1 MSPSDAASLEEL
13 SLAELRDLVGTLI
26 SEVAR
31 LRADNAALRDR
42 VEAQD
47 TTISELTAANA
58 ASCSEAEVLKAEK
71 QALRDEVAR
80 LKGLPPRPPSRPSG
94 MERATGGA
102 STTGKGGQRSRRR
115 RGAKRDRDTV
125 TAEVLV
131 RAAPPPGSRF
141 KGYQDTLVRELRL
154 SAEVVRYRRERWL
167 TPSGETV
174 LAPLPAGI
182 VGGFGPGL
190 RRFLLV
196 AHAQG
201 QVTAERLTAL
211 LAGIGVEISK
221 RQVVRLLTSRLD
233 DLIAE
238 DRDVLR
244 AGLATARW
252 VTVDDTAARHAR
264 RDAVTTQV
272 GDDRFTA
279 FRTGAAKSREAFLSM
294 LRAGHGGYV
303 IGEAALDYMRG
314 RALAGPVIDQLA
326 AHPAKVFADA
336 AAWRAHLAAL
346 GIDRLAVTP
355 DPVRIATEGALWGTI
370 QAHGLLPGTVIVSD
384 DAGQF
389 RLGEHALCW
398 VHAERLV
405 HKLVPATD
413 EQRRA
418 AELTRTL
425 IWWFYADLKAWRR
438 DPCPRRAAALRAR
451 FDRLFTRRT
460 GYVVL
465 DRLLARLHRRK
476 AELLRVLERPGIPL
490 HTNASE
496 NDLRACVT
504 KRKISGGTMSEPGR
518 TARDVLL
525 GLMKTCRKL
534 GVSFHRYLG
543 DRLCVPGAEPIPPL
557 PDLVRQ
563 TAAPA

>member
-1 MSPSDAASLEEL
+1 MSSPDNAPLETL
-13 SLAELRDLVGTLI
+13 PLAELRELVSTL
-26 SEVAR
+26 VAKV
-31 LRADNAALRDR
+31 A
-42 VEAQD
+42 
-47 TTISELTAANA
+47 ELGAANA
-58 ASCSEAEVLKAEK
+58 ALKAEN

-94 MERATGGA
+94 MEQATGGA
-102 STTGKGGQRSRRR
+102 GPGKGGNTRSRRR
-115 RGAKRDRDTV
+115 RGAKRDREAV
-125 TAEVLV
+125 TAEVV
-131 RAAPPPGSRF
+131 VKAAPPPGSRF
-141 KGYQDTLVRELRL
+141 KGYQDILVRELTL
-154 SAEVVRYRRERWL
+154 TPAVVRYRRECWA

-201 QVTAERLTAL
+201 QVTTERLVSL
-211 LAGIGVEISK
+211 LAGIGIEISK

-233 DLIAE
+233 DLITE

-264 RDAVTTQV
+264 QDAFTTQI
-272 GDDRFTA
+272 GDARFTA
-279 FRTGAAKSREAFLSM
+279 FRSGASKSRLAFLSV
-294 LRAGHGGYV
+294 LRAGHGEYV
-303 IGEAALDYMRG
+303 INAAALEYMRS
-314 RALAGPVIDQLA
+314 RALAGPVVEQLA
-326 AHPAKVFADA
+326 AHPAKVFADE
-336 AAWRAHLAAL
+336 AAWTAHLAAL
-346 GIDRLAVTP
+346 GIDRLEIAP
-355 DPVRIATEGALWGTI
+355 EPVRIATEGALWGTI

-398 VHAERLV
+398 VHSERLV
-405 HKLVPATD
+405 HKLVPAND
-413 EQRRA
+413 LQRRA
-418 AELTRTL
+418 VELTRAL
-425 IWWFYADLKAWRR
+425 IWWLYADLKAWQR

-451 FDRLFTRRT
+451 FDRIFTRRT

-476 AELLRVLERPGIPL
+476 AELLRVLQRPEIPL
-490 HTNASE
+490 HTNGSE
-496 NDLRACVT
+496 NDIRACVS
-504 KRKISGGTMSEPGR
+504 KRKVSGGTMSEDGR

-534 GVSFHRYLG
+534 SVSFYRYLG
-543 DRLCVPGAEPIPPL
+543 DRLRVPGAVPVPPL

-563 TAAPA
+563 AATPA